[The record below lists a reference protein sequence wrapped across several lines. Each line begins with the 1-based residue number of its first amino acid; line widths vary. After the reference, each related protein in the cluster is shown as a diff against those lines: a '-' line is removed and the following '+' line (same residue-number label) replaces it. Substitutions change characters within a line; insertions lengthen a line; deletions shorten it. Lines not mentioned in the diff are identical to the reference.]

1 MGVKT
6 CAARS
11 RELVAKGLRPAVVA
25 RVLQINRTGLYRK
38 QKRRPTSVR
47 GPVVDPVDRLI
58 VDVAHAN
65 PTDGTR
71 MVAALASQELGRQ
84 INRKRAQRVMRQQ
97 RLLQR
102 HQPLRRR
109 RRPGFFRV
117 ECPDQ
122 LWHLDMTSVW
132 VAEHGWTYLNAMI
145 DCCTR
150 EIVGW
155 SLELRCRTDE
165 AITLVDRAVTAR
177 GIPAESL
184 TLGTDN
190 GSAFTS
196 RRFKSKL
203 VELGVTHRRG
213 GYRDPESQA
222 FIESWFGKLKQRLVW
237 RNEFETLDDART
249 AIADYID
256 SYHHRPH
263 SGLRYRTPAD
273 VRRTWED
280 GQRLLKTAA

>member
-1 MGVKT
+1 VRAR
-6 CAARS
+6 AARS
-11 RELVAKGLRPAVVA
+11 RELIAKGRKPAVVA
-25 RVLQINRTGLYRK
+25 RVLQVNRSGLYRRP
-38 QKRRPTSVR
+38 KRRPVSVR

-58 VDVAHAN
+58 VEVARDN
-65 PTDGTR
+65 PSDGTR
-71 MVAALASQELGRQ
+71 MVAALASQKVGRQ

-117 ECPDQ
+117 ERPDQ

-150 EIVGW
+150 EITGW

-165 AITLVDRAVTAR
+165 AITLVEQAIATH
-177 GIPAESL
+177 GIEAGSL

-196 RRFKSKL
+196 RRFKSTL
-203 VELGVTHRRG
+203 AELGVTHRRG

-237 RNEFETLDDART
+237 RSEFETLDDARA
-249 AIADYID
+249 AIGAYVD

-263 SGLRYRTPAD
+263 SGLRYRTPAQ
-273 VRRTWED
+273 VRQTWED

>member
-1 MGVKT
+1 MRT
-6 CAARS
+6 RASRS
-11 RELVAKGLRPAVVA
+11 RELIAKGRKPAVVA
-25 RVLQINRTGLYRK
+25 RVLQVNRSGLYRK
-38 QKRRPTSVR
+38 PKRRPAGVR
-47 GPVVDPVDRLI
+47 RPVVDPVDRLI

-65 PTDGTR
+65 PSDGTR
-71 MVAALASQELGRQ
+71 MVAALASQRLGRQ

-117 ECPDQ
+117 ERPDQ

-165 AITLVDRAVTAR
+165 AVTLLDRAIAER
-177 GIPAESL
+177 GIPAGSL

-196 RRFKSKL
+196 RRFKTTL
-203 VELGVTHRRG
+203 AELGVTHRRG
-213 GYRDPESQA
+213 GYHDPESQA

-237 RNEFETLDDART
+237 RSEFETLDDARD
-249 AIADYID
+249 AIGAYVE

-263 SGLRYRTPAD
+263 SGLRYRTPVQ
-273 VRRTWED
+273 VRQTWED